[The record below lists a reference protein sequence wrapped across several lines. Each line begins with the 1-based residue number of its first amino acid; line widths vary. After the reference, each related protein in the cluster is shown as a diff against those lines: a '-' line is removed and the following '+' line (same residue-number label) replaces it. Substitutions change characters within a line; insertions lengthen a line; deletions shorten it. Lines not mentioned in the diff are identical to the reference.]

1 MVSFSIAGCVV
12 LYRWIAGSVLLL
24 CSLPSFSQPLTCVPA
39 GPRMALTFD
48 DGPWDHHTAEVLDVL
63 SRHGVSS
70 TFFMVGDRVNRSSA
84 MARRVWEEG
93 HEIGVHTQHHQSLSK
108 IPVSQQNL
116 EISQNWEAIR
126 LAVPEAPVYWWRAP
140 YGDVPKPVPSAVNE
154 LGLHHKAWSIDTNDW
169 RGVSDE
175 AFQTAIFERARD
187 GAVVLM
193 HEHTPVTRR
202 NLETV
207 VVALQDAGYQLV
219 TVSQLKLPVCAY
231 ESIQDVSTPSSQDQ
245 QVLHAPSS
253 PPKASLQSVP
263 PDDLPNIITY

>member
-1 MVSFSIAGCVV
+1 
-12 LYRWIAGSVLLL
+12 
-24 CSLPSFSQPLTCVPA
+24 
-39 GPRMALTFD
+39 MALTFD
-48 DGPWDHHTAEVLDVL
+48 DGPWDHYTSEVLDVL
-63 SRHGVSS
+63 GRHGVTS
-70 TFFMVGDRVNRSSA
+70 TFFMVGDRVNRSPA
-84 MARRVWEEG
+84 MAKRVWEEG

-175 AFQTAIFERARD
+175 AFQAAIFERARD

-219 TVSQLKLPVCAY
+219 TVSQLKMPVCAS
-231 ESIQDVSTPSSQDQ
+231 EGEQGLSAPED
-245 QVLHAPSS
+245 HAPLQPNGPVYPSVQ
-253 PPKASLQSVP
+253 PTQSVQP
-263 PDDLPNIITY
+263 KDLPNIITY